1 MTTETKTKENSK
13 AVEISSN
20 VQKTAEAMKED
31 ITIGDDN
38 IAVLKNPEE
47 YFKIMLPD
55 NVSEEKAK
63 ATLKTIGEF
72 SAAVVKALGE
82 KTLDHVKNNKDVS
95 TVTMNTNF
103 CGKNSISVKID
114 KEKDYPNPSSTGDND
129 KQIHKYGVVGVKVNL
144 EDVKSKK
151 GEISKVSHH
160 LENLYSEVLGK

>member
-20 VQKTAEAMKED
+20 VKKIAEAIKKD
-31 ITIGDDN
+31 ITIGEDN

-47 YFKIMLPD
+47 HFENTLSD
-55 NVSEEKAK
+55 GVSVNEVKKSLSA
-63 ATLKTIGEF
+63 IGEF
-72 SAAVVKALGE
+72 SAGLLMALGE
-82 KTLDHVKNNKDVS
+82 KSLDHVKDKKDVS
-95 TVTMNTNF
+95 TVTMSTNF
-103 CGKNSISVKID
+103 CDKNNITIKID
-114 KEKDYPNPSSTGDND
+114 KEKNYPNPSSTGDDD

-144 EDVKSKK
+144 EGVKSKK